1 MLTIGADYLPQHGS
15 IAVVAS
21 IWRDPIRLTFID
33 ADNHELAVLIKPDFI
48 PRVGENVR
56 IGSVPWVV
64 ERVGYDV
71 PDGAF
76 EAIWVVCRPA

>member
-1 MLTIGADYLPQHGS
+1 M
-15 IAVVAS
+15 AS
-21 IWRDPIRLTFID
+21 FGREPVRLIFID
-33 ADNHELAVLIKPDFI
+33 ADNHEIAVVNRPDFV

-56 IGSVPWVV
+56 IARIPWVV

-76 EAIWVVCRPA
+76 EAVWVVCRPA